1 MKYLD
6 INDLPKALQDQ
17 IKKDNNMP
25 TRKVKVTKD
34 EIRSYSISALNQV
47 KGLSKSDIIRVL
59 NHSLKM
65 LEV

>member
-1 MKYLD
+1 MKYLNID
-6 INDLPKALQDQ
+6 DLPKDLRDQ

-34 EIRSYSISALNQV
+34 EIRCYSVSALNQV
-47 KGLSKSDIIRVL
+47 KGLSKSDIVRVL
-59 NHSLKM
+59 NHALKM

>member
-25 TRKVKVTKD
+25 IRKVKVTKD
-34 EIRSYSISALNQV
+34 EIRCYSVSALNQV
-47 KGLSKSDIIRVL
+47 KGLSKSDIVRVL
-59 NHSLKM
+59 NHALKM

>member
-6 INDLPKALQDQ
+6 INDLPKGLQDQ
-17 IKKDNNMP
+17 IKKDNGLP

-34 EIRSYSISALNQV
+34 EIRSYSVSALNQV
-47 KGLSKSDIIRVL
+47 KGLSKSDIVRVL

>member
-1 MKYLD
+1 MDKLS
-6 INDLPKALQDQ
+6 INDLPKAIADE
-17 IKKDNNMP
+17 IKKANNMP

-59 NHSLKM
+59 NYALKM